1 MVLTSMSSPKPA
13 FAIFRMASLVST
25 VCARQT
31 VRNKVNPA
39 AIVPG
44 RLIMLAVY
52 YFRHPSAMRSN
63 SHFFGLSLNASSD
76 PAPLRGFHSSH
87 LGGVAGVLPVDLAQ
101 KFHQIFLGLLVLGGG
116 AHVDEIVEPAQLA
129 QAVLAAEFVEPR
141 NPALAVADQIQRGDI
156 DLPGGA
162 LQAPMGRSMINLA
175 GSHDRTRRLR
185 RSPDTAPPGW
195 RVGYQRLRRDSGV
208 FA

>member
-101 KFHQIFLGLLVLGGG
+101 KFHQILLGLLIVGGGGG
-116 AHVDEIVEPAQLA
+116 AGVDEIVEAAQLA
-129 QAVLAAEFVEPR
+129 QAVL
-141 NPALAVADQIQRGDI
+141 
-156 DLPGGA
+156 
-162 LQAPMGRSMINLA
+162 
-175 GSHDRTRRLR
+175 
-185 RSPDTAPPGW
+185 
-195 RVGYQRLRRDSGV
+195 
-208 FA
+208 